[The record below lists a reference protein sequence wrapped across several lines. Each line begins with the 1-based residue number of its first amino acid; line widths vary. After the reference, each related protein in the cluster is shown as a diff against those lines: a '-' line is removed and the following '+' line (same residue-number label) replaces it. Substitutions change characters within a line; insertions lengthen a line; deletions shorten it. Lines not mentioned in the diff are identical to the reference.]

1 MITFDCPFCDQA
13 VGLEAE
19 AEDARCDEC
28 GVVLELAP
36 EATPVLMSAAA

>member
-36 EATPVLMSAAA
+36 DAAPGELAVAA